1 MKYTVI
7 VLLAIFDCSV
17 FLAMF
22 LLSQDNSSAIRR
34 KGESETGVTEKQS
47 TSNFPK
53 IKHFLLGNTR
63 TYMCVS
69 GGKKCS
75 FLGKFGVLRFL
86 LTPVLRFALLPTNL
100 LWTFSFWGCLN
111 KKGSRNVPKWRSY
124 KSYMFWS

>member
-7 VLLAIFDCSV
+7 VLLAIFDWSV

-22 LLSQDNSSAIRR
+22 LLSQDNSSAIRQ

-47 TSNFPK
+47 RPNFPK
-53 IKHFLLGNTR
+53 INYFLLRNRR
-63 TYMCVS
+63 TYMCAS

-86 LTPVLRFALLPTNL
+86 VIPVLRSALLPTNL

-111 KKGSRNVPKWRSY
+111 KKGSGNVPKWRSY
-124 KSYMFWS
+124 NSYAF